1 MAATLQDHD
10 SIPSSTTM
18 EDEKIAREEGELA
31 NAGDLETARSRSEDE
46 KIDPDAEPEDP
57 YLVKWNGPD
66 DPENALNFSSR
77 KKLLVMAMIAAIAFL
92 TYPLSFVCRSSP
104 QFRPTASALFSP
116 AIPDVMATFHTTDEI
131 LGSLSVS
138 MFILGYAIGPLFAL
152 PSEMSTDGQI
162 SRTVI

>member
-18 EDEKIAREEGELA
+18 EEKIAREEGELA

-57 YLVKWNGPD
+57 YLVKWNGTD

-92 TYPLSFVCRSSP
+92 T
-104 QFRPTASALFSP
+104 
-116 AIPDVMATFHTTDEI
+116 
-131 LGSLSVS
+131 
-138 MFILGYAIGPLFAL
+138 
-152 PSEMSTDGQI
+152 
-162 SRTVI
+162 